1 MSALSYPEA
10 IFAGLLQGVSELFPV
25 SSLGHSVL
33 VPALIGGKWA
43 ADMNMAAPDSAYLDV
58 LVAMHVATAVA
69 LVVFFWKDWVRIIGG
84 LFTSIRYRRI
94 ETADQRL
101 AWLLIVGTIPVGIAG
116 FLLDK
121 VVQEDLGKP
130 IPASIFLALNG
141 AVLFGVERM
150 QRNRVADDEF
160 MAALRGPDNSD
171 DETVLMPAFSEES
184 DSEIT
189 TPLRAVGSEKTSER
203 SAETGSVAVD
213 ARLSKLT
220 YGEAIGIGS
229 AQIFALLPG
238 ISRSGITIVGGLL
251 RGLKHEDAARFA
263 FLLATP
269 VIAAAGIF
277 KMPDLLRPEMR
288 GSLGPAVIGSIIA
301 GIASYF
307 SLRFLTRYF
316 ETRTLTPFAIY
327 CLVGGIGCLAYFTLA
342 K

>member
-1 MSALSYPEA
+1 
-10 IFAGLLQGVSELFPV
+10 
-25 SSLGHSVL
+25 
-33 VPALIGGKWA
+33 
-43 ADMNMAAPDSAYLDV
+43 
-58 LVAMHVATAVA
+58 MHVATAVA
-69 LVVFFWKDWVRIIGG
+69 LVVFFWQDWVRIISG

-94 ETADQRL
+94 DTKDERL

-150 QRNRVADDEF
+150 QRNRVSDDEF

-171 DETVLMPAFSEES
+171 DETVLMPAFDEEG

-189 TPLRAVGSEKTSER
+189 TPLQAVGS
-203 SAETGSVAVD
+203 AVAVD
-213 ARLSKLT
+213 AKLSKLT

-229 AQIFALLPG
+229 AQILALLPG
-238 ISRSGITIVGGLL
+238 ISRSGITIVGGLM
-251 RGLKHEDAARFA
+251 RGLKHEEAARFA

-277 KMPDLLRPEMR
+277 KMPELLRPEMR
-288 GSLGPAVIGSIIA
+288 GSLGPAVLGSIIA

-327 CLVGGIGCLAYFTLA
+327 CLVGGIGSLAYFTLVQ
-342 K
+342 